1 MMKGVAAKLMD
12 INKVKER
19 SNKAIKR
26 YKHSE
31 RSEGASAKE
40 RLGGQNIVEQVL
52 DHLLIISHVM
62 VLGMFLDCQAFDCCE
77 RFLPAV

>member
-31 RSEGASAKE
+31 RSECKGMPVNF
-40 RLGGQNIVEQVL
+40 NICKQSRR
-52 DHLLIISHVM
+52 H
-62 VLGMFLDCQAFDCCE
+62 C
-77 RFLPAV
+77 

>member
-40 RLGGQNIVEQVL
+40 
-52 DHLLIISHVM
+52 
-62 VLGMFLDCQAFDCCE
+62 CCE
-77 RFLPAV
+77 FQHLPV

>member
-1 MMKGVAAKLMD
+1 MGVMTDVAAKLMD

-40 RLGGQNIVEQVL
+40 
-52 DHLLIISHVM
+52 
-62 VLGMFLDCQAFDCCE
+62 CCE
-77 RFLPAV
+77 FQHL